1 MLMTNLLKEVKIHS
15 SCSHEN
21 IIKLYTTTEDEGYVY
36 LILEY
41 AAAGELFD
49 RIAPDVGIGEDL
61 AHFYFSQLL
70 NGMVCSRTFSKN
82 ASHCVSTRI
91 TSMNVGLPTEI

>member
-1 MLMTNLLKEVKIHS
+1 MTNLLKEVKIHS

-49 RIAPDVGIGEDL
+49 RIAPDVGLGEDL

-70 NGMVCSRTFSKN
+70 NGMVRPFD
-82 ASHCVSTRI
+82 A
-91 TSMNVGLPTEI
+91 L